1 MKIGFVGLGAMGLP
15 MAVNL
20 VRAGHDVR
28 GADLNPKALDALAA
42 AGATVARDAAD
53 AAAGAD
59 ILLLMVV
66 NADQAEVVLFGA
78 GAADA
83 LPRGALVIAS
93 CTQAPARAI
102 ATAGKLAAMDL
113 LFLDA
118 PVSGGVVGARAGS
131 LTIMASGGPQAMKTA
146 RPVLDVLGANIY
158 ELGDEPGLGSMMKT
172 VNQLMC
178 GAHIAV
184 AAEATQL
191 AAKAGIDPAL
201 AQEVLMS
208 GAAASWMLGNRGP
221 RMLEEG
227 PAVTSAVDIF
237 VKDLGLVLDAGREAR
252 IGLPMAAAAHQMFLA
267 ASGLGLGKADDS
279 HVIRAYEALNGIAVK
294 RSKS

>member
-20 VRAGHDVR
+20 AKAGHEVR
-28 GADLNPKALDALAA
+28 GADLNELAVAALAK
-42 AGATVARDAAD
+42 AGGHPAGDPAD
-53 AAAGAD
+53 ACVGCDA
-59 ILLLMVV
+59 LLLMVV
-66 NADQAEVVLFGA
+66 NADQAEAVLFGA
-78 GAADA
+78 GAAET
-83 LPRGALVIAS
+83 LPKGALVIAS
-93 CTQAPARAI
+93 CTQAPARAK
-102 ATAGKLAAMDL
+102 AMAGRLEKMGLK
-113 LFLDA
+113 FLDA
-118 PVSGGVVGARAGS
+118 PVSGGAVGAETGS
-131 LTIMASGGPQAMKTA
+131 LTIMASGSADAFAAA
-146 RPVLDVLGANIY
+146 RPILDILGGNVY

-208 GAAASWMLGNRGP
+208 GAAGSWMLGNRGP
-221 RMLEEG
+221 RMLQEE

-237 VKDLGLVLDAGREAR
+237 VKDLGLVLDAGKEAR
-252 IGLPMAAAAHQMFLA
+252 VGLPMAAAAMQMFLA
-267 ASGLGLGKADDS
+267 ASGLGLGKQDDS
-279 HVIRAYEALNGIAVK
+279 QVIRAYAAMNGVK
-294 RSKS
+294 LDP

>member
-42 AGATVARDAAD
+42 AGGTVARDAAD
-53 AAAGAD
+53 AAAGVD

-102 ATAGKLAAMDL
+102 
-113 LFLDA
+113 
-118 PVSGGVVGARAGS
+118 VS
-131 LTIMASGGPQAMKTA
+131 
-146 RPVLDVLGANIY
+146 D
-158 ELGDEPGLGSMMKT
+158 
-172 VNQLMC
+172 
-178 GAHIAV
+178 
-184 AAEATQL
+184 
-191 AAKAGIDPAL
+191 
-201 AQEVLMS
+201 
-208 GAAASWMLGNRGP
+208 
-221 RMLEEG
+221 
-227 PAVTSAVDIF
+227 
-237 VKDLGLVLDAGREAR
+237 
-252 IGLPMAAAAHQMFLA
+252 MAA
-267 ASGLGLGKADDS
+267 GL
-279 HVIRAYEALNGIAVK
+279 
-294 RSKS
+294 

>member
-42 AGATVARDAAD
+42 AGGTVARDAAD
-53 AAAGAD
+53 AAAGVD